1 MMKKS
6 CLKSKTQIGSL
17 IVGLSIAFLSASAS
31 AQLFSIDGSATQN
44 QPLVPTNLVSQKA
57 RQDKIKARDA
67 AKENV
72 RIEPALQNANA
83 DLAGN
88 AQEIRLAL
96 RDFKISK
103 NLNGS
108 ITCDMKF
115 YVYSTMKENISN
127 ISYRLKW
134 PDLETPL
141 SFDNVAPKKAQFRKY
156 ALLGKGC
163 YNVDKIPNIIVNRC
177 RIKGMSQQD
186 CANAIHWVK

>member
-1 MMKKS
+1 MEKS
-6 CLKSKTQIGSL
+6 CLKSKIQIGSL
-17 IVGLSIAFLSASAS
+17 AFGLSIAFLSASAS
-31 AQLFSIDGSATQN
+31 AQLFSVDDSASQN
-44 QPLVPTNLVSQKA
+44 QRLAPTNLVSQKA
-57 RQDKIKARDA
+57 RQDNIEARGEV
-67 AKENV
+67 KENV
-72 RIEPALQNANA
+72 RIEPVKQSTRA

-88 AQEIRLAL
+88 MQEIRLAL

-134 PDLETPL
+134 PDMETPL
-141 SFDNVAPKKAQFRKY
+141 SFDNVAPAKAQFRKY

-163 YNVDKIPNIIVNRC
+163 YNMDKIPNIIVNRC

-186 CANAIHWVK
+186 CANAIRWVK